1 MRRRCA
7 APRPAPP
14 PARRPYPLPFP
25 SPSLTARRRL
35 RPAAVGLAYTT
46 LGVLDPSRD
55 AATLTVKDF
64 LHQPPLAPGHA
75 LRRSEQVVKIGEGT
89 FSLISHLGDGKG
101 SPRKGEPK
109 SPALA
114 AVAGASS
121 SSGS

>member
-1 MRRRCA
+1 MRR
-7 APRPAPP
+7 APP
-14 PARRPYPLPFP
+14 RASPRAPPLSPPLP

>member
-1 MRRRCA
+1 MRGEKKNKRKRKKKEC
-7 APRPAPP
+7 
-14 PARRPYPLPFP
+14 
-25 SPSLTARRRL
+25 
-35 RPAAVGLAYTT
+35 LAE
-46 LGVLDPSRD
+46 VQSRKRRD
-55 AATLTVKDF
+55 ANRGRDSEASCARSGTLTVKDF

>member
-1 MRRRCA
+1 MRRASLPPRA
-7 APRPAPP
+7 A
-14 PARRPYPLPFP
+14 PLPFP
-25 SPSLTARRRL
+25 VPPPRSPPAAASA
-35 RPAAVGLAYTT
+35 AAVGLAYTT

-121 SSGS
+121 SGS